1 MVGQL
6 LGRYRVVAKI
16 GAGGMGVVYA
26 AHDEH
31 LDRDVALKV
40 LSPGALQDDP
50 SRKRLWTEAQTIS
63 RLNHP
68 NIATL
73 HDFVSH
79 EGTDF
84 LVMELVPGI
93 TLNQKL
99 LAGPL
104 AEKDVLRLGMQL
116 AQGLVAAHAAHL
128 IHRDLKPGN
137 LMVTPDGRLKILD
150 FGLAKSVGQF
160 AGNADTA
167 TFSGAGRVE
176 GTLPY
181 MAPEQVRDGSLDER
195 TDVYAAGAVLY
206 EMATGH
212 RPFPQTGPM
221 LVEQILHTEPPLPRS
236 LNPQISAGVEAVI
249 LKALDKDPERRYQ
262 SARELLVDLERLSAG
277 ISAGVTSQ
285 TILRARRARWPA
297 VLLAV
302 ILAAAVAAGW
312 RWLRMGKAGAKPIQ
326 SIAVLPLENLS
337 RDPDQAYFADG
348 MTEELINEL
357 AKIGALRVI
366 SRTSAMRYK
375 GAQKALPEIARELG
389 VDAVIEGSVLRSG
402 DRVRI
407 SAELIQGATDK
418 TLWSNSY
425 QREVRDVLSLQ
436 SDVATAIVDEIR
448 ITLAPQERARL
459 ASARPVDPE
468 AYEAYLKGRYY
479 WNRRTGEDIE
489 RSIQYF
495 QQAVDKDPTYA
506 LAYSGLADAYHV
518 LWVYSNVA
526 PGQYHAQAKAAALKA
541 LQLDDNLAEAH
552 TSLAAIL
559 VDDEWDFNAADREF
573 HRALALNPNYSTAR
587 QWLAEYYVYIGDFD
601 RALAEMKKAQQ
612 VDPLSPLMNTLY
624 GDVFLL
630 SRRYDEAIEWLNKAV
645 GLDKNFYLAHSK
657 LRDGYLGKGMIESAL
672 QEDEITARLA
682 GLSHDE
688 SAARTT
694 ALRRGFA
701 ESGLKGYWRARL
713 DLGLRRIQGDP
724 GNKYDASAYSLA
736 SMYAHLGNEPE
747 AFRWLDKAF
756 DERDADIF
764 YFNTAPEFDSMRSQ
778 ARGRELLRGIGLPP
792 SR

>member
-1 MVGQL
+1 MIGQL

-40 LSPGALQDDP
+40 LPLGALQDDP
-50 SRKRLWTEAQTIS
+50 ARKRLRAEAQTIS
-63 RLNHP
+63 KLNHP

-73 HDFVSH
+73 HDFASH

-84 LVMELVPGI
+84 LVMELVPGV

-99 LAGPL
+99 LAGALPQ
-104 AEKDVLRLGMQL
+104 KDVLRLGTQL
-116 AQGLVAAHAAHL
+116 AQGLVAAHAAHV

-137 LMVTPDGRLKILD
+137 LMVTADGRLKILD
-150 FGLAKSVGQF
+150 FGLAKSVDPI
-160 AGNADTA
+160 AGGADTV
-167 TFSGAGRVE
+167 SVVGGRWVE

-181 MAPEQVRDGSLDER
+181 MAPEQVRDGNLDER

-212 RPFPQTGPM
+212 RPFPQTGPA
-221 LVEQILHTEPPLPRS
+221 LVEQILHTEPPAPRS
-236 LNPQISAGVEAVI
+236 LNAQISPGLEAVI
-249 LKALDKDPERRYQ
+249 LKTLDKDPERRYQ
-262 SARELLVDLERLSAG
+262 SAKELLVDLERLTAG
-277 ISAGVTSQ
+277 ISAGTISQ
-285 TILRARRARWPA
+285 AALRPPRSRWTAA
-297 VLLAV
+297 VIALAV
-302 ILAAAVAAGW
+302 VVAAALAW
-312 RWLRMGKAGAKPIQ
+312 RFLLPKKARSGRIQ

-337 RDPDQAYFADG
+337 RDPDQSYFADG

-375 GAQKALPEIARELG
+375 GVHKPLPEIARELD
-389 VDAVIEGSVLRSG
+389 VDAVVEGSVLHSG

-407 SAELIQGATDK
+407 SAELIQGSTDK

-425 QREVRDVLSLQ
+425 QREMRDVLSLQ
-436 SDVATAIVDEIR
+436 SDVATAIADEIR
-448 ITLAPQERARL
+448 VTVGPQERARL
-459 ASARPVDPE
+459 TSSRPVDPE

-489 RSIQYF
+489 KSIGYF
-495 QQAVDKDPTYA
+495 QQAIDKDPRYA

-518 LWVYSNVA
+518 LWVYSNVS
-526 PGQYHAQAKAAALKA
+526 PRQTHARAKAAALKA
-541 LQLDDNLAEAH
+541 LELDDNLAEAH

-559 VDDEWDFNAADREF
+559 VDDDWDFAGADREF
-573 HRALALNPNYSTAR
+573 HHALALNPNYSTAR
-587 QWLAEYYVYIGDFD
+587 QWLAQSYVYVGNFD

-612 VDPLSPLMNTLY
+612 VDPLSPLINTTY

-630 SRRYDEAIEWLNKAV
+630 GRRYDEAIDLFNKAIA
-645 GLDKNFYLAHSK
+645 LDRNFYLAHSK
-657 LRDGYLGKGMIESAL
+657 LSDAYLGKGMVEPAIK
-672 QEDEITARLA
+672 EDEIAARLA
-682 GLSHDE
+682 GLSQEE
-688 SAARTT
+688 SAAMAA

-701 ESGLKGYWRARL
+701 ESGIKGYWHARL
-713 DLGLRRIQGDP
+713 DLALRRIQGSQ
-724 GNKYDASAYSLA
+724 GNKYDASAYYIA
-736 SMYAHLGNEPE
+736 SMYAHLGNEQE
-747 AFRWLDKAF
+747 SFRWLDKTF
-756 DERDADIF
+756 DERDATIF
-764 YFNTAPEFDSMRSQ
+764 YFKIAPEFDSMRSRP
-778 ARGRELLRGIGLPP
+778 RGRELLRRIGLPQ
-792 SR
+792 SS